1 MTTDSNVRIS
11 PLYTLVTMFTEPGRA
26 FAAVQQ
32 RSMVWLPLMLII
44 LGSSAL
50 FFWYFQSVDFAW
62 LQDRMLATV
71 PDAEGREA
79 AKKIMTKNMM
89 QTSTVGGALISV
101 PIMYSLIA
109 VYFLIVAKI
118 KNLDFGFTKWFT
130 FVSWASLP
138 TLLLLPL
145 GAMQILLANN
155 GQLGLDQLNPVSL
168 NQLFFHI
175 EMGKPWA
182 SLLDSINV
190 TSVWT
195 AVLMVVGF
203 QVWSKLSR
211 TASIITV
218 AIPYAVIYGIWI
230 VISLMSKAVV

>member
-1 MTTDSNVRIS
+1 MNTNSNVRIS
-11 PLYTLVTMFTEPGRA
+11 PMNTMVTMFTEPGRA
-26 FAAVQQ
+26 FAAVEQ
-32 RSMVWLPLMLII
+32 RSMVWLPLLLVI
-44 LGSSAL
+44 GASVAL
-50 FFWYFQSVDFAW
+50 FFWYFQAVDFGW
-62 LQDRMLATV
+62 LQERMLAV
-71 PDAEGREA
+71 IPDAEGREA
-79 AKKIMTKNMM
+79 AKKFMTKNMM
-89 QTSTVGGALISV
+89 QSSTIGGALISF

-109 VYFLIVAKI
+109 LYFLIVAKV
-118 KNLDFGFTKWFT
+118 KNLDLGFTKWFT

-155 GQLGLDQLNPVSL
+155 GQLGLDQLNPVTL

-203 QVWSKLSR
+203 QTWSKFSR
-211 TASIITV
+211 AASIITV
-218 AIPYAVIYGIWI
+218 AIPYALIYGIWI